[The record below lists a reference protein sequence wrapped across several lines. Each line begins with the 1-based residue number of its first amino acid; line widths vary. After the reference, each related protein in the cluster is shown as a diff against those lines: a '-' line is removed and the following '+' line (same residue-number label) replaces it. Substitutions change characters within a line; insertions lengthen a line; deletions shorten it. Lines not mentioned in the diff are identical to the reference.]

1 MHINLVSSVSLE
13 FNYFCNNKYIIFR
26 QNQRWKMCYKVPE
39 REELH
44 LTNCGYSCNGE
55 SSVQFSSVA
64 QLCLTIC
71 HPMDCSML
79 GLPVH
84 HQFLEFT
91 QTHLH
96 WVHDAI
102 QSSHPLLSPP
112 LNLNLSQ
119 HQGLFKWVSSSHQ
132 VTKVLEYRLDDIF
145 RLSRMK
151 LFWYP

>member
-64 QLCLTIC
+64 QLCLTLC
-71 HPMDCSML
+71 DPMDCSTP

-84 HQFLEFT
+84 HQLLELA
-91 QTHLH
+91 QTH
-96 WVHDAI
+96 VHRVSDAI
-102 QSSHPLLSPP
+102 QPSSVLPFSSCPQSFP
-112 LNLNLSQ
+112 ASGTFPVSQ
-119 HQGLFKWVSSSHQ
+119 LFASGQSIGVSR
-132 VTKVLEYRLDDIF
+132 VYV
-145 RLSRMK
+145 
-151 LFWYP
+151 